1 MSTVSH
7 SPMTPLRFLER
18 SAEVYP
24 DKVAIV
30 HGDRRTTYRDFA
42 GEATRLARA
51 LQASGIEAGDRVAY
65 LCPNIPELLIAHF
78 AVPLAGAVLVA
89 INTRLASEE
98 VRYICDH
105 SGAKLLVVDSE
116 LRSIVA
122 PVQDELETVR
132 EIVTI
137 TDPALEGEVAEA
149 PDGPRYPD
157 LLERGSDEPLAWTV
171 EDELAAITINYTS
184 GTTGKPK
191 GVTYTHRGAYLNSLG
206 EVLHS
211 EHRSDSVYL
220 WTLPMFHCNGWCTAW
235 GVTAIGGRHVCLR
248 AVRGDRIWELLEQEK
263 VTHLNGAPTVLTIMA
278 SAEEAHRLERPL
290 VVTTAGAP
298 PSPTTI
304 ARCERLNARV
314 VHVYGLT
321 ETYGPYSV
329 CQWQEGWEDLDVEER
344 AALLSRQGLG
354 MIQAERLRVVDQEM
368 NDVPADGDTM
378 GEIVMRGNN
387 VMKGYFEDEEA
398 TAEAFR
404 GGWFHSGD
412 LGVMQ
417 PDGYVQLRD
426 RAKDVVVSGGENIST
441 VEIEQ
446 ALLTHEAVL
455 DAAVIGVPD
464 EKWGER
470 PKAFVVLKPGEEA
483 GEQELIDHVRS
494 KIARYKA
501 PKAVA
506 FLDELPKT
514 STGKV
519 PKFELREREWAGQDP
534 GSRGGRRTA
543 AEGGGRAGLD
553 GGSLVALPPRLR
565 FVERAQLEHQRSAA
579 RARRRRGG
587 RPSSG
592 RQASCRLPRLRRH
605 AEPDRRP
612 PRGRGDLREHAQ
624 RRAPAGIAMHRLR
637 GQRSRS
643 RGRPAADGRGRP
655 GRRGEPRLRHL
666 EPRSRHSRTGRGRGL
681 SGSHP

>member
-7 SPMTPLRFLER
+7 TPLTPLRFLER

-42 GEATRLARA
+42 GEATRVARA

-89 INTRLASEE
+89 INTRLATEE

-116 LRSIVA
+116 LRSIVE
-122 PVQDELETVR
+122 PVQDELETIG
-132 EIVTI
+132 EIVTV
-137 TDPALEGEVAEA
+137 TDPVADAEA
-149 PDGPRYPD
+149 PDGPSYAD
-157 LLERGSDEPLAWTV
+157 LLERGSDEPLSWTV
-171 EDELAAITINYTS
+171 EDELAPITINYTS

-191 GVTYTHRGAYLNSLG
+191 GVVYTHRGAHLNSLG

-211 EHRSDSVYL
+211 EHSPDSVYL

-248 AVRGDRIWELLEQEK
+248 AVRGDAIWQLIEQEE
-263 VTHLNGAPTVLTIMA
+263 VTHLNGAPTVLTTLA
-278 SAEEAHRLERPL
+278 TAEEAHPLERPL

-298 PSPTTI
+298 PTPATI
-304 ARCERLNARV
+304 AQIEGLNARV
-314 VHVYGLT
+314 VHVFGLT

-344 AALLSRQGLG
+344 AALLARQGLG
-354 MIQAERLRVVDQEM
+354 MIQADRLRVVDEEM
-368 NDVPADGDTM
+368 NDVPADGETM

-387 VMKGYFEDEEA
+387 VMQGYFEDEEA
-398 TAEAFR
+398 TAEAFK

-417 PDGYVQLRD
+417 SDGYVQLRD

-441 VEIEQ
+441 VEVEQ
-446 ALLTHEAVL
+446 ALASHDAVL
-455 DAAVIGVPD
+455 EAAVIGVPD
-464 EKWGER
+464 EKYGER
-470 PKAFVVLKPGEEA
+470 PKAFVVLNPGEET
-483 GEQELIDHVRS
+483 GEEELVDHVKS
-494 KIARYKA
+494 KIARFKA
-501 PKAVA
+501 PESVV

-519 PKFELREREWAGQDP
+519 QKFELREREE
-534 GSRGGRRTA
+534 
-543 AEGGGRAGLD
+543 AER
-553 GGSLVALPPRLR
+553 
-565 FVERAQLEHQRSAA
+565 
-579 RARRRRGG
+579 
-587 RPSSG
+587 
-592 RQASCRLPRLRRH
+592 
-605 AEPDRRP
+605 
-612 PRGRGDLREHAQ
+612 
-624 RRAPAGIAMHRLR
+624 
-637 GQRSRS
+637 
-643 RGRPAADGRGRP
+643 
-655 GRRGEPRLRHL
+655 
-666 EPRSRHSRTGRGRGL
+666 
-681 SGSHP
+681 